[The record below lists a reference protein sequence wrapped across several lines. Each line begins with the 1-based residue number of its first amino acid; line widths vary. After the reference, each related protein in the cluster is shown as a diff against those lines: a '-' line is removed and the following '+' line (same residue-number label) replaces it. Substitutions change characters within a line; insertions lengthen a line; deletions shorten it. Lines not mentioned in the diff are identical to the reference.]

1 MKTIINNVKIVLKEP
16 ENYDARAEI
25 MWTGTIAHN
34 DLLST
39 GRIGDWASH
48 KIEHELSGQNVLP
61 MEQV

>member
-1 MKTIINNVKIVLKEP
+1 
-16 ENYDARAEI
+16 
-25 MWTGTIAHN
+25 MWTNTMAHN

-39 GRIGDWASH
+39 GRIGDWVSH

>member
-1 MKTIINNVKIVLKEP
+1 MKTIINNVEIVLKDP

-39 GRIGDWASH
+39 GRIGIGLLM
-48 KIEHELSGQNVLP
+48 KLN
-61 MEQV
+61 MN